1 MHKCTD
7 RRRLR
12 FHKDAHKEPICRHRF
27 RCMAGLMNSQRSALK
42 GPSLSRSMN
51 NDPPDIGT
59 APHLREVCR
68 ILTAISTRIRLSRT
82 VPDQHPSVLPMPQA
96 FNDTPVSNVLV
107 DDADIDMIHYIAAP
121 ASNPPPIPITPPI
134 TTGHI
139 LHTPMTTTR
148 RPSPVVMR
156 QGAVL
161 CSRSEV
167 SNADFSRL

>member
-1 MHKCTD
+1 MSTSFPVHGWTD
-7 RRRLR
+7 E
-12 FHKDAHKEPICRHRF
+12 F
-27 RCMAGLMNSQRSALK
+27 SALK
-42 GPSLSRSMN
+42 GASLSRSMN

-121 ASNPPPIPITPPI
+121 ASNPPDSHNAADYNWTH
-134 TTGHI
+134 TTY
-139 LHTPMTTTR
+139 TYDYYQTTLSGCHA
-148 RPSPVVMR
+148 P
-156 QGAVL
+156 G
-161 CSRSEV
+161 CSLVFSFRSEQC
-167 SNADFSRL
+167 